1 MMKLLLILSL
11 IVGTMFFEQDSNSLT
26 LTVTN
31 VKNEQG
37 VVRVLLFKGE
47 SGFPDDPDKAFKSAS
62 VKISGNKA
70 VTVFDNIPEGTYALS
85 VFHDSQNTGKLRT
98 NAFGIPR
105 DGYGFSNDAMGTFGP
120 PSFDKAAFKVTA
132 GKNNVSINLR

>member
-1 MMKLLLILSL
+1 M
-11 IVGTMFFEQDSNSLT
+11 MFFEQDSNSLT

-31 VKNEQG
+31 VKNEHG

-47 SGFPDDPDKAFKSAS
+47 SGFPDDPVKAIKSAS

-70 VTVFDNIPEGTYALS
+70 VTVFENIPEGTYALS

-105 DGYGFSNDAMGTFGP
+105 DGYGFSNNAMGTFGP
-120 PSFDKAAFKVTA
+120 PSFAKAAFKVTA
-132 GKNNVSINLR
+132 GKNNVSIILR